1 MKRKSL
7 LRIGMGLVLS
17 GFIILIMGGCK
28 KAPINNDLEGM
39 WIVER
44 FTTQADKDVHNC
56 ERMYISIQLWV
67 AELSEKQGIH
77 GYGSYIGKC
86 IYDEDGKTIVMRE
99 FYKRAGTSDSGIPA
113 TVEQLNPWGI
123 NAAET
128 EFRVL
133 KADGKRLILESD
145 YAILELKRF

>member
-28 KAPINNDLEGM
+28 KAPINSDFEGM
-39 WIVER
+39 WILER
-44 FTTQADKDVHNC
+44 FTTRADREVHNC

-67 AELSEKQGIH
+67 AELSEKQGTH
-77 GYGSYIGKC
+77 GYDSYIGRC
-86 IYDEDGKTIVMRE
+86 IYDEEGETIIMRE
-99 FYKRAGTSDSGIPA
+99 FYKRAATSDSGIAA

-123 NAAET
+123 NTTET
-128 EFRVL
+128 EFRVV

-145 YAILELKRF
+145 YALLELKRF